1 MILPVIFLIFALILS
16 LLGIVYLMFYRT
28 LESSDKIETTKA
40 TFIKTKTTVYRG
52 RKRHYPVYE
61 YTVGNKKYRKRVES
75 HPSKPHRNSEAVYL
89 KAFPRIAY
97 IKYSG
102 NDFGMASFGCFACAI
117 IGIVFSLVSYF
128 IFRLELS

>member
-1 MILPVIFLIFALILS
+1 MILPVIFLIFALILL
-16 LLGIVYLMFYRT
+16 LLGIVYLIFYRT
-28 LESSDKIETTKA
+28 LKSSDKIETTKA
-40 TFIKTKTTVYRG
+40 IFIKTKTTVYRG

-102 NDFGMASFGCFACAI
+102 NDFGMSAFGCYSGATLAI
-117 IGIVFSLVSYF
+117 IFSLILHF
-128 IFRLELS
+128 IFLH